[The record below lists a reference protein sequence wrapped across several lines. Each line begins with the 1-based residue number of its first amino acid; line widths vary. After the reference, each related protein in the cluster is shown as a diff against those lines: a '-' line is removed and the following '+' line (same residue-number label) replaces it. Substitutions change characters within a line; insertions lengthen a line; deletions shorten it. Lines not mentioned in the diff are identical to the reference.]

1 VQKMNKNVA
10 ESSSPYGKMTA
21 ILVAV
26 LFAFSGFTM
35 SASAISDDE
44 QDSEVTNGITLGEAI
59 ESESQG
65 VVEAISE
72 LNIIVPGQDP
82 VFVMPMADGAFA
94 PARQPAG
101 DAKVLIVDDDGE
113 NWMSGPWL
121 EASHI
126 ATALND
132 GGYSYDVFRAG
143 RWGGTGKELPSGD
156 AGLSL
161 VDDYELVI
169 WYGGWNTQIMSNNEQ
184 TTLSSYLDGD
194 CGDGDSFCTTNRN
207 MFVSTQMSD
216 WFDSAAGNFQNN
228 YMHSDT
234 YYSSYIVV
242 DGTSNP
248 MKGVAGS
255 IFEEKEYATDTAG
268 THYLD
273 RPCGNKPY
281 DNTATGAFWMDARKN
296 AADGHEYHAVQFP
309 VDGYVGPQTHKAF
322 MFADEIGVFNKRSD
336 RADLF
341 ATVLSWMGVTKEPT
355 QNVDVGIGG
364 VDIPN
369 HVQYWRSV
377 ESMVA
382 VDIKIT
388 VTNYGMLPQSSTA
401 VALKI
406 KNEFGQVLFDS
417 TFDTRAFTDTNHPM
431 HVSDSIQNG
440 DSIVFTFNKTN
451 DAIQRVYDGLNK
463 DKARAVMFTSAGMD
477 RLAAQ
482 VMHTGDQGIA
492 NNYVQADVGI
502 GKWIENGEHPDDEI
516 GPSITIGD
524 SDVNGASSL
533 DHYNY
538 HRASSYDWDADGCG
552 WYEDAEDDC
561 AENGGTLNKTKG
573 GVYHEGKSAL
583 AMFAANGWTKSGRD
597 SDNCSVSDFMDDD
610 DCPKFTME
618 PNQDDYFVSPP
629 MDLTAMNEVVVGMLF
644 TGCMESGDNFRMQ
657 VSKDGIEWTNL
668 ISYSGFCPGEGS
680 WYLWGG
686 GNPKYQG
693 YTLGSDYYGKEDS
706 GAIQWRVLADADG
719 DENTEG
725 SRPYAGWFIDEIV
738 FRGTERITRDVAIGD
753 VSVREGAN
761 MIVKESGGNSLW
773 REINATVIN
782 AGEAEWTSLPVKFT
796 VTDLQG
802 QDWSE
807 LLDIQEPVLSTL
819 AGDST
824 YGDITPGGGHEE
836 QKDLFALF
844 QTPGANT
851 YYATVEVWV
860 PEGKDFFPWNN
871 SLTYTFRVFDTFFK
885 DDIDTPDDRSVY
897 QYTKVDRLEGTD
909 NTWKERSIGNDAYS
923 GQYVWQYA
931 KESGYDEANPTTG
944 SGSDDSLVT
953 QDRFDRDGASSKFI
967 EDLNVDLRAAF
978 KPILSFAIKWDFTA
992 GDRLEVRAATDFD
1005 STQAVTS
1012 GTWSVLKTYE
1022 DNCGCAW
1029 EGEDQWIVEELSL
1042 EDFEGY
1048 QTWIDFRVVTVNGGG
1063 KGVMLDDIMVIGNE
1077 YRNNF
1082 DITSV
1087 VTDRYAASG
1096 GEHDLSITVKG
1107 IGLNPQEGV
1116 TVYAQIIDSNGMKVW
1131 PTDRTFNFF
1140 EVPSNYDPDGNGVFG
1155 LEKGQEFTVDPS
1167 TAGDD
1172 WVWGAGF
1179 SPGIYNLKI
1188 SAWRPDEVQVPDE
1201 NRANNI
1207 KSVTIVLGAA
1217 LLSGDA
1223 ENWNLGNGWSAG
1235 SYVWDGS
1242 TDGSLT
1248 SDEFQVWNSQP
1259 FLVVEAE
1266 YDLTEAYVKAQVR
1279 TGSSG
1284 SWYDIKWRAVDQMST
1299 LYSIPSANYTVLPDR
1314 WSGASSFENST
1325 TQTFFADLGSVEQ
1338 IGDGSGQLQDQ
1349 FIRGTM
1355 QIRLTGTN
1363 TGGGG
1368 SFTAFYPS
1376 VFGLDD
1382 YSVDVKSISPG
1393 TQNGIPSSVING
1405 DSKRTYTVKVN
1416 NYGAASDAGVID
1428 FVITAPASA
1437 FVTLQDG
1444 TLAVMDSVIQNGKD
1458 TRVAIKP
1465 VISLWGNGRDDP
1477 LLGDQTAYIF
1487 ENGNI
1492 LWPSG
1497 NVETYSA
1504 GVSGAKTGWDISNPT
1519 KSSWNAITAKPIEPD
1534 ADDMAAPGS
1543 VMTVSVEV
1551 TIGYSE
1557 WVMPGTWSI
1566 QADARSWSDYEDTF
1580 TSGDSDGQATL
1591 VISKPDLSIGDDVR
1605 YISHAT
1611 GYGSSGVGW
1620 EKKTGGSGDDADP
1633 YFSFMFQVLNTGT
1646 ETVGN
1651 FQVGL
1656 EDFESNSLGVQVTLY
1671 WTGNGWAIDEST
1683 TTAHGAEIKT
1693 EGNRK
1698 FIFFQATAAELGMSA
1713 GPGDDASGSYSFYLS
1728 VDTSAD
1734 VHESNEQNNR
1744 VPISITAVKEVNTV
1758 PSFALSLMSITMSGL
1773 LAAIG
1778 IALRQKE
1785 EE

>member
-1 VQKMNKNVA
+1 MNKNVA

-341 ATVLSWMGVTKEPT
+341 ATVLSWMGVTKEQT
-355 QNVDVGIGG
+355 QNVDIGIGG

-657 VSKDGIEWTNL
+657 ISKDGVSWTNL

-686 GNPKYQG
+686 GDPKYQG

-753 VSVREGAN
+753 ISVREGAN
-761 MIVKESGGNSLW
+761 MIVKDSGGNSLW

-1012 GTWSVLKTYE
+1012 GTWSVLKTYK

-1534 ADDMAAPGS
+1534 ASDMAAPGS

-1551 TIGYSE
+1551 TIGYSD

>member
-1 VQKMNKNVA
+1 MNKNVA

-341 ATVLSWMGVTKEPT
+341 ATVLSWMGVTKEQT

-753 VSVREGAN
+753 ISVREGAN
-761 MIVKESGGNSLW
+761 MIVKDSGGNSLW

-1611 GYGSSGVGW
+1611 GYGSSGIGW

>member
-1 VQKMNKNVA
+1 MNKNVA

-341 ATVLSWMGVTKEPT
+341 ATVLSWMGVTKEQT

-753 VSVREGAN
+753 VSVREN

>member
-1 VQKMNKNVA
+1 MNKNVA

-341 ATVLSWMGVTKEPT
+341 ATVLSWMGVTKEQT

-524 SDVNGASSL
+524 TDVNGASSL

-693 YTLGSDYYGKEDS
+693 YTLGSDFYGKEDS

-824 YGDITPGGGHEE
+824 YGDITPGGGHED

-844 QTPGANT
+844 HTPGANT

>member
-1 VQKMNKNVA
+1 MNKNVA

>member
-1 VQKMNKNVA
+1 MNKNVA

-21 ILVAV
+21 ILVVV

-169 WYGGWNTQIMSNNEQ
+169 WYGGWNTQIMSSNEQ

-341 ATVLSWMGVTKEPT
+341 ATVLSWMGVTKEQT
-355 QNVDVGIGG
+355 QNVDIGIGG

-377 ESMVA
+377 ESAVP
-382 VDIKIT
+382 VDIRIT

-431 HVSDSIQNG
+431 HISDSIQNG

-451 DAIQRVYDGLNK
+451 DALQRVYDGLNK
-463 DKARAVMFTSAGMD
+463 DKARAVIFTSAGMD
-477 RLAAQ
+477 RLSAQ
-482 VMHTGDQGIA
+482 VMHTGDQGKA
-492 NNYVQADVGI
+492 NDYVQADVGI

-524 SDVNGASSL
+524 TDDNGASSL
-533 DHYNY
+533 DHTNY

-583 AMFAANGWTKSGRD
+583 AMFPANGWTKSGRD

-657 VSKDGIEWTNL
+657 ISKDGVSWTNL

-693 YTLGSDYYGKEDS
+693 YTLGSDFYGNDDS
-706 GAIQWRVLADADG
+706 DAIQWRVQADADS
-719 DENTEG
+719 DETTEG

-753 VSVREGAN
+753 ISVREGAN

-782 AGEAEWTSLPVKFT
+782 AGEAKWTSLPVKFT

-807 LLDIQEPVLSTL
+807 LLDVQEPVLPNL

-824 YGDITPGGGHEE
+824 YGDITPGGGHED
-836 QKDLFALF
+836 QKDLFSLF

-851 YYATVEVWV
+851 YYATVEVLV

-944 SGSDDSLVT
+944 SGSDDSLIT
-953 QDRFDRDGASSKFI
+953 QDRYDRDGASSKFI

-1022 DNCGCAW
+1022 GNCGCAW
-1029 EGEDQWIVEELSL
+1029 EGEDQWIVEELNL

-1107 IGLNPQEGV
+1107 IGLNSQEGV
-1116 TVYAQIIDSNGMKVW
+1116 TVYAQITDSNGLRVW
-1131 PTDRTFNFF
+1131 PSDRTFNFF

-1188 SAWRPDEVQVPDE
+1188 TAWRPDEVQVPDE

-1242 TDGSLT
+1242 SDGSLT

-1325 TQTFFADLGSVEQ
+1325 SQTFFADLGSVEQ

-1534 ADDMAAPGS
+1534 ANDMAEPGS

-1551 TIGYSE
+1551 TIGYSD

-1611 GYGSSGVGW
+1611 GYGSSGIGW